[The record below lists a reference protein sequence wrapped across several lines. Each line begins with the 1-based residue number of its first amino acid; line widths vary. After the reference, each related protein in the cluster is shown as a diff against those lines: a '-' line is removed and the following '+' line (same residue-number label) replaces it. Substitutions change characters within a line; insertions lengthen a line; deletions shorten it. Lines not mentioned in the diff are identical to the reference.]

1 VINDL
6 GKGEAGVTY
15 TKALYPYFLDKSRKI
30 AKNSGMKP
38 NVRQIFESGA
48 SEHERSITA

>member
-1 VINDL
+1 VTNDL

-15 TKALYPYFLDKSRKI
+15 IKALYLYFLDKTRKI

-38 NVRQIFESGA
+38 NIRQIFESGT